1 MSRPNI
7 DVEIIYSRDQYA
19 WMFGLCIIP
28 ISKQM
33 QMYNHILSVSFQARN
48 SGLCLVFIWAWMLGS
63 LIIISAYG
71 RTCWIFWKDVCV
83 LVKLNLLFDRTGL
96 SQLALD
102 PPCPGLLLA
111 PTPRP
116 WTELAAVPGPPR
128 VRILLPVACLT
139 LNLVLTFMCWRSSW
153 SVTIFVW
160 WSSLCWCWRLG
171 NKWWRRKKSDD
182 DWETTGDDSVIAD
195 FDVVDCVLGQGM

>member
-71 RTCWIFWKDVCV
+71 RTCWIFWKDVYTRCACKV
-83 LVKLNLLFDRTGL
+83 ESSFWSHRTIPASSG
-96 SQLALD
+96 S
-102 PPCPGLLLA
+102 
-111 PTPRP
+111 T
-116 WTELAAVPGPPR
+116 
-128 VRILLPVACLT
+128 
-139 LNLVLTFMCWRSSW
+139 MSW
-153 SVTIFVW
+153 SSTSTNTTTMDRI
-160 WSSLCWCWRLG
+160 SSG
-171 NKWWRRKKSDD
+171 PG
-182 DWETTGDDSVIAD
+182 TTSCPDSSTCSLSYSQSCSNVY
-195 FDVVDCVLGQGM
+195 VLEK